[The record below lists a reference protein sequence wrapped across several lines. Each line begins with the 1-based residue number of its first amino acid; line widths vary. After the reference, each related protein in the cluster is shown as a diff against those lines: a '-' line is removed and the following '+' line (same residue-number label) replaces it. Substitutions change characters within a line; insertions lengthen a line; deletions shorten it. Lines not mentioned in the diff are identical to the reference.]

1 MKKIFLYVLCLC
13 SFLLLHSQDNET
25 KMATPYSIDFVM
37 GPYLILDGTIYE
49 SVLLRGVRIGYDMH
63 PRYTIGLEYLV
74 GNQEDLAG
82 QLGTTH
88 SAFANFKYYFKDKET
103 RFRPFLL
110 AGGGFF
116 EFKDFSR
123 DVLGVSFYLSAGY
136 DMRLTKNVK
145 AFLEPRY
152 VNLGLLGADGTHQF
166 GMMWGIRGEF

>member
-1 MKKIFLYVLCLC
+1 MLFVHGQESDIYE
-13 SFLLLHSQDNET
+13 S
-25 KMATPYSIDFVM
+25 TPYSVDFVM

-49 SVLLRGVRIGYDMH
+49 SVLLRGVRIGYDFNS
-63 PRYTIGLEYLV
+63 RYTIGLEYLV

-88 SAFANFKYYFKDKET
+88 SAFGNFKYYLKGDEQSP

-116 EFKDFSR
+116 EFKDFSQ

-136 DMRLTKNVK
+136 DMRLSKNIR

-166 GMMWGIRGEF
+166 GMMWGIRGVF